1 MKLLLLA
8 AALACANPVW
18 AATEWVRGEVVRLDP
33 ERSRITLKHAPI
45 KMVKMKAMTMPFKV
59 KDASV
64 LAPWKVGDKVRFEVE
79 EHDSELVVQQIEAQ
93 R

>member
-18 AATEWVRGEVVRLDP
+18 AATEWVRGEVVTLDP
-33 ERSRITLKHAPI
+33 ARGLITLKHAPI

-64 LAPWKVGDKVRFEVE
+64 LAPWKVGDKVRFQVE
-79 EHDSELVVQQIEAQ
+79 LRDSELVVQQIEAQ